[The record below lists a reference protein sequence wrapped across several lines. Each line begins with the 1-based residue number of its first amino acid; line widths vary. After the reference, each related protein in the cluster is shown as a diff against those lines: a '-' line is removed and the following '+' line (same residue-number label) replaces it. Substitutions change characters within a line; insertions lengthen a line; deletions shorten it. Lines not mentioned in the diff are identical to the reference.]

1 MQGKRKKRRRQGE
14 EKDRGRNCYLKG
26 EKEEG
31 SWEVKTIKHMRG
43 DEDEEEQFLPGEKS
57 RRKDNDQKR
66 GQERKGKDKRG
77 GEEDKNTG
85 SERRKKERREGI
97 DYRGK
102 GSREWR
108 EV

>member
-1 MQGKRKKRRRQGE
+1 M
-14 EKDRGRNCYLKG
+14 KG

-57 RRKDNDQKR
+57 RRKDNDLKR

-77 GEEDKNTG
+77 REERKIRIQEVKGEK
-85 SERRKKERREGI
+85 RKEEK
-97 DYRGK
+97 
-102 GSREWR
+102 
-108 EV
+108 V